1 MIDLKLIIG
10 FLKKKSIL
18 LRFGQK
24 KLMANEAHS
33 NQLAIESIQNGEQ
46 PSIRSAALWRSCE
59 ECDDWYYGD
68 CSLLFLNDSF
78 VCKKCS

>member
-1 MIDLKLIIG
+1 
-10 FLKKKSIL
+10 
-18 LRFGQK
+18 
-24 KLMANEAHS
+24 MANEAQI
-33 NQLAIESIQNGEQ
+33 QLAIESIQNGEQ

-68 CSLLFLNDSF
+68 CLLLFLNDSF

>member
-1 MIDLKLIIG
+1 LIDLKLIIG

-59 ECDDWYYGD
+59 ECDDWYHGD
-68 CSLLFLNDSF
+68 CFLLILNDSF

>member
-1 MIDLKLIIG
+1 LIDLKLIIG
-10 FLKKKSIL
+10 FLKKKVNSFKV
-18 LRFGQK
+18 RTQ

-68 CSLLFLNDSF
+68 CFLLILNDSF